1 MKVIGFAKGFLNLTS
16 MEAAST
22 KNIFHKNPKVPD
34 FMEDIFVEAAG
45 QVFWHPNIH
54 IAVLLQFVSGQKMCL
69 NLSVEPV
76 YGLFL
81 CAPGVQLK
89 YHIYRQSH
97 T

>member
-1 MKVIGFAKGFLNLTS
+1 
-16 MEAAST
+16 
-22 KNIFHKNPKVPD
+22 
-34 FMEDIFVEAAG
+34 MEDIFVEAAG

-89 YHIYRQSH
+89 
-97 T
+97 